1 MKKLTVLLVAFLVC
15 LAIVCGYA
23 IGTYLSAS
31 IGQDTGVSCPNI
43 IADIAQSAKG
53 NVYEAVDP
61 YYVEPDFYYLVTYS
75 VNGDE
80 IANPVFDTKI
90 PNDLKDEQ
98 QNSALQKE
106 AWQIFATL
114 IPAKDRKIVSQYKV
128 FTDGFEDTLAM
139 VDLTEG
145 DTTHW
150 IVEVD
155 IADLEDKNQFM
166 FTLIHEYGHILTLN
180 TSQVKADQEVLNDLL
195 NDTPDFA
202 LVERK
207 TAACP
212 EYFTGGGC
220 SLPNSYIDAF
230 YDRFWPDIN
239 AEWKKI
245 DALQYEDDLSPYY
258 DGLYNFYKSH
268 QDQFVDDYSTT
279 HPTEDI
285 AESFTYFVFSPR
297 PVDNSIKEQ
306 KIAFFYEYPELVEL
320 RRNILSSVCYTAQ

>member
-23 IGTYLSAS
+23 IGTYLSAF
-31 IGQDTGVSCPNI
+31 IGRDTGVSCPSTM
-43 IADIAQSAKG
+43 ADIVKSAQGS
-53 NVYEAVDP
+53 VYEAVDP
-61 YYVEPDFYYLVTYS
+61 NYIAPELHELVTYS
-75 VNGDE
+75 VKGDE
-80 IANPVFDTKI
+80 IINPVFDTV

-98 QNSALQKE
+98 QNSILQKE
-106 AWQIFATL
+106 AWQIFTAL
-114 IPAKDRKIVSQYKV
+114 IPTKDRQIVSQYIV

-145 DTTHW
+145 DLTHW

-155 IADLEDKNQFM
+155 IADLEDKDQFI
-166 FTLIHEYGHILTLN
+166 FTLIHEYGHMLTLN
-180 TSQVKADQEVLNDLL
+180 ASQVKADQEVLNDLL

-207 TAACP
+207 TATCP

-220 SLPNSYIDAF
+220 SLPNSYINAF
-230 YDRFWPDIN
+230 YDRFWLDIN
-239 AEWKKI
+239 AEWEKI

-268 QDQFVDDYSTT
+268 QDQFVDDYATT

-285 AESFTYFVFSPR
+285 AESFTYFVFSPK
-297 PVDNSIKEQ
+297 PTGNSIKEQ

-320 RRNILSSVCYTAQ
+320 RQNILSSTCYTIQ